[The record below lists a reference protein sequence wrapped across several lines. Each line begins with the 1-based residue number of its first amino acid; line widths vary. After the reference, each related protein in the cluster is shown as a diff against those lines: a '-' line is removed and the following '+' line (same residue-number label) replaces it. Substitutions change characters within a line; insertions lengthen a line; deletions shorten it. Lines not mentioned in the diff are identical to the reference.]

1 MDDKEIT
8 YIEDPAAPVSEVE
21 AMAPESTLEV
31 AEAEPNVE
39 LKEFPVAILNSEKFA
54 DLAKANITLTAFK
67 KAEALRG
74 MSLKSLQDKDG
85 FKELY
90 NAHQYLKG
98 LISAT
103 KRVCKQGREPALEE
117 QRQWIELENGAVTWI
132 EEIEAPIEKQRKDYE
147 AEQARIK
154 AEEKKRLEERTNA
167 RGRQM
172 QALGVP
178 FDLKACQDLE
188 DDEWEAFIKPH
199 QEAKERTEKGK
210 ARAKQLMALNISG
223 GDVEA
228 LGALSDDDWASAY
241 QDAKG
246 IFDAAQ
252 EKARKEKA
260 EREEKERKEQEA
272 MVRYRKRFDF
282 IAKSGFTVDQVG
294 TTLEDLKAMS
304 DDEFMA
310 LASKVK
316 TLKEAR
322 EEKERKDQAE
332 KRKDETFRIRYQELL
347 VMKVE
352 FSTELAAK
360 VREMPQDEYDLF
372 KGAIETEFNR
382 TADEERK
389 AREAA
394 MAPALQ
400 VEAAPEPEAMP
411 EEPIQEHPAQ
421 PVKPMAAIPGIMTR
435 SKSMPVFASA
445 PAPTAAP
452 AEHPIKAWAE
462 AIISSLEFAPGV
474 EGPKA
479 MDFQNLRTMAL
490 ETMKDI
496 VTLFEE
502 A

>member
-1 MDDKEIT
+1 MIVLRLGRLQPETTMLGKIRIT
-8 YIEDPAAPVSEVE
+8 ATLQRVS
-21 AMAPESTLEV
+21 
-31 AEAEPNVE
+31 
-39 LKEFPVAILNSEKFA
+39 
-54 DLAKANITLTAFK
+54 
-67 KAEALRG
+67 
-74 MSLKSLQDKDG
+74 
-85 FKELY
+85 LY
-90 NAHQYLKG
+90 VNLCLFLIYNNNLFDVMIHDHLLYLPLSG
-98 LISAT
+98 LLGIF
-103 KRVCKQGREPALEE
+103 
-117 QRQWIELENGAVTWI
+117 
-132 EEIEAPIEKQRKDYE
+132 
-147 AEQARIK
+147 
-154 AEEKKRLEERTNA
+154 A
-167 RGRQM
+167 RG
-172 QALGVP
+172 
-178 FDLKACQDLE
+178 QDLE

-228 LGALSDDDWASAY
+228 LGALSDEEWDSAY

-252 EKARKEKA
+252 EKA
-260 EREEKERKEQEA
+260 EREEKERKEEERKEQEA
-272 MVRYRKRFDF
+272 MTRYRKRFDF
-282 IAKSGFTVDQVG
+282 IANSGFTVDQVG
-294 TTLEDLKAMS
+294 ITLEDLKAMS

-316 TLKEAR
+316 TLKDER

-332 KRKDETFRIRYQELL
+332 RRKDETFRIRYQELL

-382 TADEERK
+382 KAEEERA

-394 MAPALQ
+394 MAPAPQ

-411 EEPIQEHPAQ
+411 EETIQELPAQ
-421 PVKPMAAIPGIMTR
+421 PVKPMAAIPGNMTR
-435 SKSMPVFASA
+435 SKSMPVFAST

-452 AEHPIKAWAE
+452 AEHPVKAWAE

-479 MDFQNLRTMAL
+479 MDFQNLRTMAI

>member
-1 MDDKEIT
+1 MDYNET
-8 YIEDPAAPVSEVE
+8 PYIEDPTAAPVSETE
-21 AMAPESTLEV
+21 AMAPESTMEV

-39 LKEFPVAILNSEKFA
+39 LKEFPVAVLKSEKFA

-98 LISAT
+98 LISTA
-103 KRVCKQGREPALEE
+103 KNACKDGREPALEE
-117 QRQWIELENGAVTWI
+117 QRKWIELEKGIVSWI
-132 EEIEAPIEKQRKDYE
+132 ETIEAPIEKQRKAYE

-210 ARAKQLMALNISG
+210 ARAKQLMDLNISG

-228 LGALSDDDWASAY
+228 LGALSDEDWISAY

-260 EREEKERKEQEA
+260 EREEKDRKEQEA
-272 MVRYRKRFDF
+272 MTRYRKRFDF

-294 TTLEDLKAMS
+294 TTLEDLKAMT

-316 TLKEAR
+316 TLKDKR
-322 EEKERKDQAE
+322 EEKDRQDQAE

-382 TADEERK
+382 KADEERE

-394 MAPALQ
+394 MAPAPQ
-400 VEAAPEPEAMP
+400 EVTPEPEAMP
-411 EEPIQEHPAQ
+411 EETIQEQPAQ
-421 PVKPMAAIPGIMTR
+421 PVKPMAALPGIMTR
-435 SKSMPVFASA
+435 SKFIPVFASA
-445 PAPTAAP
+445 PVPPAAP
-452 AEHPIKAWAE
+452 AEHPVKAWAE

-479 MDFQNLRTMAL
+479 MDFQNLRIMAI